1 MERLKILITTDWY
14 EPVINGVVTS
24 VVTLK
29 EQLERLGC
37 EVRILTLSENGQ
49 EGREGAVYYL
59 SSVDASRIYPGA
71 RAAFPSGRCL
81 EELLSWKPDLIHS
94 QCEFSSF
101 LAAKRIAGKAGIPIV
116 HTYHTVY
123 EDYTHYFS
131 VGKPWGR
138 RAAALFSQLVLKRT
152 DRVIVPTGKVE
163 RLLAGYGVDRPV
175 EVIPTGIRTERF
187 VPEKRGDPD
196 RMRIRRSLGI
206 GPERIVLLALGRLA
220 KEKNL
225 EELIACFG
233 MLDEGTELVIAGD
246 GPERERLKELAGRQK
261 GRERIHFP
269 GMIPF
274 EETPAWYHA
283 ADLFVCASQSE
294 TQGIT
299 YLEALSAGLPVVCRR
314 DECVEGIVR
323 SGYNGYTY
331 GTPEEFAAFCRLLAG
346 EEDRRR
352 RFGERA
358 AKTGREYSARRF
370 GERVLE
376 AYERTLKEK
385 ERGGKKNRPGRS
397 FFSCIYRTYVL

>member
-1 MERLKILITTDWY
+1 M
-14 EPVINGVVTS
+14 
-24 VVTLK
+24 
-29 EQLERLGC
+29 
-37 EVRILTLSENGQ
+37 
-49 EGREGAVYYL
+49 
-59 SSVDASRIYPGA
+59 
-71 RAAFPSGRCL
+71 
-81 EELLSWKPDLIHS
+81 
-94 QCEFSSF
+94 
-101 LAAKRIAGKAGIPIV
+101 
-116 HTYHTVY
+116 
-123 EDYTHYFS
+123 
-131 VGKPWGR
+131 
-138 RAAALFSQLVLKRT
+138 
-152 DRVIVPTGKVE
+152 IVPTGKVE

-397 FFSCIYRTYVL
+397 FFSCVYRTYVL